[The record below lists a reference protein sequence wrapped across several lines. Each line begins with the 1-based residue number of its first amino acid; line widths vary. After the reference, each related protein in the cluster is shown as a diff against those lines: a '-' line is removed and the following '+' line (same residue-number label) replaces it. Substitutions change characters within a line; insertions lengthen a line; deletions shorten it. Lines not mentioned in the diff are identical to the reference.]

1 MRAGVLFCLCLGVFV
16 AADQSFAQTTAD
28 LEGVLQRATEYV
40 TQYEAD
46 LGNLIGAEEYTQNA
60 SWISSQNRLSVTRRE
75 KRRTSSDFLIIQVG
89 TEWVALRKVNSV
101 DGFKE
106 KQTEPAFEDAFDN
119 SPEANAKRLESMKTE
134 SARYNIGDVLRTIN
148 LPTFALKVLRKSE
161 VSRFIFE
168 RAGTGKIEGVRT
180 WEIRFRERTGHALV
194 SGGNGEDLYS
204 HGGLWIEPETGRVLR
219 TEFDLENPYSKPR
232 IKAEAIVSYT
242 TGKKVNMLVPSL
254 MTEHYETELHN
265 IDCRADYS
273 NFRPFEVDVKF
284 EIAKPF

>member
-1 MRAGVLFCLCLGVFV
+1 MRAGIVFSLCLCVFV
-16 AADQSFAQTTAD
+16 AADLSFAQTSSD
-28 LEGVLQRATEYV
+28 LEAVLQRATEYV
-40 TQYEAD
+40 AQYEGD
-46 LGNLIGAEEYTQNA
+46 LGNLIGAEEYMQNA
-60 SWISSQNRLSVTRRE
+60 SWISPLNRLSVTRRE
-75 KRRTSSDFLIIQVG
+75 RRRLSSDFLIIQVG

-106 KQTEPAFEDAFDN
+106 KQTEPSFEDAFDT

-134 SARYNIGDVLRTIN
+134 SARYNIGDVLRNIN

-161 VSRFIFE
+161 VSRFTFE
-168 RAGTGKIEGVRT
+168 RAGTDKIEGVRT
-180 WEIRFRERTGHALV
+180 WEIRFRERTGRPLV
-194 SGGNGEDLYS
+194 FGGKGEALYS
-204 HGGLWIEPETGRVLR
+204 HGSLWIEPETGRVFR
-219 TEFDLENPYSKPR
+219 TEFDVENPYSKPG
-232 IKAEAIVSYT
+232 IKADATVTYT

-254 MTEHYETELHN
+254 MTEHYESESHN